1 MPHFL
6 TFFWATR
13 RVQPPAGHPPP
24 PMPPHGLRRPGGGV
38 ASTFVHE
45 KTPDPSWMLA
55 FGGGGGTNQV
65 QPDSRQDPPRWTPYH
80 GKVNEVR
87 KPKMMMFFEVT
98 RGVSP
103 QNFDWK
109 FQAFGFLWATLPPRF
124 WVQTDFTTSCREMT

>member
-55 FGGGGGTNQV
+55 FGGGGTNQV